1 MRTFTQ
7 KWAFM
12 LMTLLCCIA
21 MPQVVTAQTCVEIGD
36 GTSLNN
42 NLPICGYYHGS
53 YTQQLYLAD
62 EIDHGAANIESVS
75 FQYGLTTSTKRT
87 ISIFMANT
95 DAENLSSGYITND
108 EFVEVL
114 SATEVEFDNS
124 DDWFAIELETPFAYD
139 GSSNLLVV
147 VFMDYAATETN
158 YNSNS
163 RFKYTTASNMA
174 RYTTYDNTTAGGLTV
189 VDGVLTANTYSSG
202 ITGTVSSNRPNI
214 QLCFGAGGGGPVCNK
229 PSALVPSDTT
239 AHGITLTWAE
249 GSGVYNLEYKKAAD
263 TVWTRELSNTTLLTT
278 TLSNLVPST
287 DYQARVQSVC
297 ADTVSGWKTAAFKTA
312 IGLPYGEAFS
322 SSTTP
327 GDWKIYSGK
336 LADVM
341 AGGNLTA
348 TTGTWT
354 FGTNNGVFDS
364 HAKIEI
370 YSTRNHWLVTT
381 TIPLDGNAMLCLR
394 WH

>member
-36 GTSLNN
+36 GISLNN

-62 EIDHGAANIESVS
+62 EIDHGAANSESVS
-75 FQYGLTTSTKRT
+75 FQYVLTTSTKRT
-87 ISIFMANT
+87 ISIYMANT
-95 DAENLSSGYITND
+95 DAENLSSSYITND

-158 YNSNS
+158 YNSTT
-163 RFKYTTASNMA
+163 RFKYTSATDMA

-202 ITGTVSSNRPNI
+202 ITGTVSSKRPNI
-214 QLCFGAGGGGPVCNK
+214 QLWF
-229 PSALVPSDTT
+229 
-239 AHGITLTWAE
+239 
-249 GSGVYNLEYKKAAD
+249 AA
-263 TVWTRELSNTTLLTT
+263 
-278 TLSNLVPST
+278 
-287 DYQARVQSVC
+287 
-297 ADTVSGWKTAAFKTA
+297 
-312 IGLPYGEAFS
+312 
-322 SSTTP
+322 
-327 GDWKIYSGK
+327 
-336 LADVM
+336 
-341 AGGNLTA
+341 
-348 TTGTWT
+348 
-354 FGTNNGVFDS
+354 
-364 HAKIEI
+364 
-370 YSTRNHWLVTT
+370 
-381 TIPLDGNAMLCLR
+381 
-394 WH
+394 